1 MTYDINILGDL
12 TNDRP
17 SLVIDGTCIDGV
29 AKLIQRMMI
38 ILLSD
43 KTTESIGTSIPGLLN
58 SITTA
63 SPEVVDNVFR
73 IALADVAE
81 QLTYTDDTPDDEK
94 LSSYEYTV
102 EKTDEFTFY
111 IDITITAVSGDS
123 TVARL
128 PIDFTAKEN
137 E

>member
-1 MTYDINILGDL
+1 
-12 TNDRP
+12 
-17 SLVIDGTCIDGV
+17 
-29 AKLIQRMMI
+29 MMI

-43 KTTESIGTSIPGLLN
+43 RTTESIGTDIPGLLN

>member
-1 MTYDINILGDL
+1 MTYDINILGEL

-17 SLVIDGTCIDGV
+17 ALVIDGTCIDGV
-29 AKLIQRMMI
+29 AKLVQRMMI

-43 KTTESIGTSIPGLLN
+43 GTTERLGTDIPSLLQ

-81 QLTYTDDTPDDEK
+81 QLTYEDDTPDDEK
-94 LSSYEYTV
+94 LASYEYTV
-102 EKTDEFTFY
+102 EKTDEFTFF

-123 TVARL
+123 TVAKL